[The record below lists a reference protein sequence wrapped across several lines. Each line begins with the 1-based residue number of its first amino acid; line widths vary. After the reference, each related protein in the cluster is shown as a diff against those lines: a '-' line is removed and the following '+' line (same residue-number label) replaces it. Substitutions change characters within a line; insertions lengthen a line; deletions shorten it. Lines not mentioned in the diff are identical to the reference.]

1 MSKCRRF
8 TPCQPLRSC
17 PIIRRKWEIVLLA
30 CTILLLEFFA
40 GLASAQSPVFINEIL
55 ADPDGTNGDANG
67 DGVVSGTQDEFVELV
82 NVSGSFLDISG
93 WTLSDAS
100 GVRHTYPPGSVVCEE
115 GVMVVFSGGTPTGSF
130 G

>member
-8 TPCQPLRSC
+8 APYQPLRSC

-30 CTILLLEFFA
+30 CTILFLEFFA
-40 GLASAQSPVFINEIL
+40 SLASAQSPVFINEIL
-55 ADPDGTNGDANG
+55 ADPDGDANG

-100 GVRHTYPPGSVVCEE
+100 GVRHTFPPGSVV
-115 GVMVVFSGGTPTGSF
+115 
-130 G
+130 